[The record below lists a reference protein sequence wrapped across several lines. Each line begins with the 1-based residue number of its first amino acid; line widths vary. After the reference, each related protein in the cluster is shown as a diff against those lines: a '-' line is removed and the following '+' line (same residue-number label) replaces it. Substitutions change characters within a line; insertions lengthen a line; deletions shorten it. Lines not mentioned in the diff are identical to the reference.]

1 MQPKHIEIE
10 LRYIV
15 LDIDLLNAFI
25 ETCQLIDQKRDV
37 DVYFD
42 TKERTLFKK
51 GIFIRTRN
59 DKKVEI
65 KFNRACVENPELEK
79 QDYCEEYSFDIPF
92 KASQQERFNSVIR
105 SIDLQDAHLFNFKS
119 FLQSNNFEP
128 HYVVDKVR
136 TTYKKNDFL
145 IAVDEIEDLGTFLE
159 IECMASNIQDLSSI
173 KERMQKVVASVSL
186 KPLKTGYGTLL
197 LRTKNF
203 QEYIL
208 GRYVLPEDKYLKNK
222 E

>member
-15 LDIDLLNAFI
+15 LDIDLLNTFI
-25 ETCQLIDQKRDV
+25 ETCQLVDQKRDV

-42 TKERTLFKK
+42 TKELILFKK

-79 QDYCEEYSFDIPF
+79 QDYCEEYSFKLPFCLKEQQLFEDII
-92 KASQQERFNSVIR
+92 ASL
-105 SIDLQDAHLFNFKS
+105 DLQKS
-119 FLQSNNFEP
+119 KHFGFDEFLHINNLEP
-128 HYVVDKVR
+128 HYVIDKVR

-145 IAVDEIEDLGTFLE
+145 IAVDEIKDLGTFLE
-159 IECMASNIQDLSSI
+159 IECMASNIQDLLAI

-203 QEYIL
+203 QEYLL